1 MKRKFLKMGEN
12 KGARKAVEGSCGRV
26 AGRHDDA
33 RGIGRYCQSHIL
45 EKEEGLGPRAHSRA

>member
-1 MKRKFLKMGEN
+1 MGEN
-12 KGARKAVEGSCGRV
+12 KGACKAVEGSCGRV

-33 RGIGRYCQSHIL
+33 RGIGHYCQSHIL